1 MKRQNIVHLT
11 QTALMTA
18 ILIVLGMIPG
28 IPLGFIPVPIVLQ
41 NMGVMMAGEILG
53 PKEGTTSVALLLL
66 LVAVGFPF
74 LTGGSGGIAVFA
86 GPTGGYLL
94 AWLFAPLLIGSLRQH
109 FGSRWSW
116 WQEFLMIVLADVL
129 FIDITGSL
137 WLSWQSHIK
146 LTAALMSNLAFIPGD
161 LIKAGVAVAVARQ
174 LRRVPVLNL
183 G

>member
-116 WQEFLMIVLADVL
+116 WQEFFMIVLAGVL
-129 FIDITGSL
+129 
-137 WLSWQSHIK
+137 
-146 LTAALMSNLAFIPGD
+146 
-161 LIKAGVAVAVARQ
+161 AVAHQADGGIDVQSGIYSWRPDQSRRGSSRCSSAAARTSIESW
-174 LRRVPVLNL
+174 LEKRNRN
-183 G
+183 GY

>member
-18 ILIVLGMIPG
+18 MLIVLGMIPG

-41 NMGVMMAGEILG
+41 NMGVMMAGELLG
-53 PKEGTTSVALLLL
+53 PKEGTTSVALLLF

-94 AWLFAPLLIGSLRQH
+94 AWLFTPLLISSLRRH
-109 FGSRWSW
+109 FGGSWNW
-116 WQEFLMIVLADVL
+116 WQEFLMVIVAGVV
-129 FIDITGSL
+129 FIDVTGSV
-137 WLSWQSHIK
+137 WLSWQSHMT
-146 LTAALMSNLAFIPGD
+146 LAAALMSNLAFIPGD
-161 LIKAGVAVAVARQ
+161 LIKAGVAVAIARQ
-174 LRRVPVLNL
+174 LRSVPTLNL
-183 G
+183 D

>member
-1 MKRQNIVHLT
+1 MKQQQITQLT

-18 ILIVLGMIPG
+18 ILIVLGLIPG

-41 NMGVMMAGEILG
+41 NMGVLMAGEILG
-53 PKEGTTSVALLLL
+53 PKAATMSVGLLLL

-94 AWLFAPLLIGSLRQH
+94 AWLFTPFFISRFRQIL
-109 FGSRWSW
+109 GNQLKW
-116 WQEFLMIVLADVL
+116 WQEYLLVLLAGVLVIDV
-129 FIDITGSL
+129 TGSV
-137 WLSWQSHIK
+137 WLSWQSHMP
-146 LTAALMSNLAFIPGD
+146 LLAALVSNLVFIPGD

-174 LRRVPVLNL
+174 LRRVPVLKL
-183 G
+183 S

>member
-1 MKRQNIVHLT
+1 MRRQNIVHLT

-94 AWLFAPLLIGSLRQH
+94 AWLFTPLLIGSLRRR
-109 FGSRWSW
+109 FGSDWSW
-116 WQEFLMIVLADVL
+116 WQEFLLVVVAGVL
-129 FIDITGSL
+129 FIDVTGSI
-137 WLSWQSHIK
+137 WLSWQSHLK

-174 LRRVPVLNL
+174 LRRVPVLNFD
-183 G
+183 